1 MNQQTEENYSFCPK
15 CGSLMENG
23 VCPEC
28 AKQKDQ
34 GIYSSQN
41 FPQGLTE
48 QQPDT
53 TGAYSPAGYSQAHGQ
68 SQPGAYQNQ
77 AGQYG
82 QGAYQSQA
90 GQYGQGAYQS
100 QPDPYGQGAYQSQP
114 GQYGQNPYQNQQGP
128 YQQNPYQNP
137 SGYYVQPGNQGA
149 GFNPYMKPKKD
160 NQVWMIVGIVA
171 AIVVLLLT
179 IIGSFLYGYFITKIV
194 TTDAD
199 SYTGRYDFDNG
210 DRNYG
215 GSDYADEEEPDSY
228 EEAGDDYVP
237 SLDDEYY
244 YGPCDAINEDVDYS
258 FITKSYNNEDP
269 DNDIDVIINYFEL
282 EGDSIPNIDELNEAL
297 EKVALYYAVDFPQ
310 YASYAEYGES
320 YAVYITSYVTY
331 NDADMISIVL
341 DEYIMVDDRYH
352 VDLYPI
358 NIDIKNGVILDND
371 SLLQIDGDFAEEF
384 RRRNDEQNGSID
396 YLDALSDEEL
406 TLSLQDGD
414 NMIAFYTPLGM
425 EIGLNYEDVG
435 SSGWFTV
442 TYKDYDR
449 YLSKF

>member
-68 SQPGAYQNQ
+68 GQPGAYQNQAGQYRQGAYQNQ

-82 QGAYQSQA
+82 QGAYQ
-90 GQYGQGAYQS
+90 G
-100 QPDPYGQGAYQSQP
+100 QPDPYGQGAYQGQP
-114 GQYGQNPYQNQQGP
+114 DPYG
-128 YQQNPYQNP
+128 QNPYQNP

-199 SYTGRYDFDNG
+199 FYTGRYDFDNV

-228 EEAGDDYVP
+228 
-237 SLDDEYY
+237 
-244 YGPCDAINEDVDYS
+244 
-258 FITKSYNNEDP
+258 
-269 DNDIDVIINYFEL
+269 
-282 EGDSIPNIDELNEAL
+282 
-297 EKVALYYAVDFPQ
+297 
-310 YASYAEYGES
+310 
-320 YAVYITSYVTY
+320 
-331 NDADMISIVL
+331 
-341 DEYIMVDDRYH
+341 
-352 VDLYPI
+352 
-358 NIDIKNGVILDND
+358 
-371 SLLQIDGDFAEEF
+371 
-384 RRRNDEQNGSID
+384 
-396 YLDALSDEEL
+396 
-406 TLSLQDGD
+406 
-414 NMIAFYTPLGM
+414 
-425 EIGLNYEDVG
+425 
-435 SSGWFTV
+435 
-442 TYKDYDR
+442 
-449 YLSKF
+449 

>member
-1 MNQQTEENYSFCPK
+1 MNHQTEENYSFCPK

-28 AKQKDQ
+28 EKQKEK
-34 GIYSSQN
+34 GVYSSQN
-41 FPQGLTE
+41 FPQELSG
-48 QQPDT
+48 QQPET
-53 TGAYSPAGYSQAHGQ
+53 SGNYQQTGSYGQAYGQ
-68 SQPGAYQNQ
+68 SQPGAYQGQ
-77 AGQYG
+77 PAAGQGQYG
-82 QGAYQSQA
+82 PGPYQN
-90 GQYGQGAYQS
+90 
-100 QPDPYGQGAYQSQP
+100 QP
-114 GQYGQNPYQNQQGP
+114 GQYGQNPYWNQQGP
-128 YQQNPYQNP
+128 YQQNTYQNQQ
-137 SGYYVQPGNQGA
+137 GYPVQPGSQGA

-160 NQVWMIVGIVA
+160 NQVWMIVGIVT
-171 AIVVLLLT
+171 AIVLILLM
-179 IIGSFLYGYFITKIV
+179 IIGSFFYGYFITKLV
-194 TTDAD
+194 ARP
-199 SYTGRYDFDNG
+199 SEFYTGEYGFDDG
-210 DRNYG
+210 GRDYG
-215 GSDYADEEEPDSY
+215 GSARADEEETDAY
-228 EEAGDDYVP
+228 EEPGEDYVP

-282 EGDSIPNIDELNEAL
+282 EGESIPNIDELNEAL

-310 YASYAEYGES
+310 YAAYAEYGES
-320 YAVYITSYVTY
+320 YVAYITSYVTY

-396 YLDALSDEEL
+396 YLDGLSDEEL